1 MKLWVNGEQRE
12 VSVTSE
18 GTLSVAQLVSQLGW
32 PTQRVA
38 VERNGNVV
46 PKTEHTKTDVQ
57 PGDKIEVV
65 TLIGGG

>member
-12 VSVTSE
+12 VSETSQ
-18 GTLSVAQLVSQLGW
+18 GTLSVAQLVTELGW
-32 PTQRVA
+32 PAQRVA

-46 PKTEHTKTDVQ
+46 PKTEHAKTDVQ